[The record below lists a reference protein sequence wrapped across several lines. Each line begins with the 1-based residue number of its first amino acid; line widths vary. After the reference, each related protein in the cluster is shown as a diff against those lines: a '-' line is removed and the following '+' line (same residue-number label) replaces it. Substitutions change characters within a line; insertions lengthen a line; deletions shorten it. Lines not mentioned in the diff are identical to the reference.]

1 MSDINVTI
9 QENLKDASATFERY
23 WKLTGKSRAEAL
35 THFGGNFS
43 IAATRA
49 MKARMYAKGAIRSE
63 RLGAFKSGV
72 GLRISD
78 RARALV
84 SKKYGVTVSPGGR
97 TYMQGSGKR
106 GFSKAQRELIQR
118 LNRATG
124 GGITLQALLA
134 MKEIQLREGH
144 RGFTTSAFLFKGMK
158 GKDSKGRT
166 KYYAV
171 GNGVKLGEAT
181 ATDRGSEGDE
191 LAFVWGEGNRFSRM
205 AARGVSSQRGREAV
219 AEGLKGATRDALNYI
234 ARKQAEAARN
244 AARSIRGL

>member
-9 QENLKDASATFERY
+9 QENLRDASTTFERY

-35 THFGGNFS
+35 AHFGGNFS
-43 IAATRA
+43 ANATRA
-49 MKARMYAKGAIRSE
+49 MKSRMYAKGAIRSE
-63 RLGAFKSGV
+63 RLAAFKSGV

-106 GFSKAQRELIQR
+106 GFSKAQSELIQR

-124 GGITLQALLA
+124 GHVTLQAILA
-134 MKEIQLREGH
+134 MKEIELREGH

-158 GKDSKGRT
+158 GKDAKGRT
-166 KYYAV
+166 KYYSVA
-171 GNGVKLGEAT
+171 NSVKLGEAT
-181 ATDRGSEGDE
+181 ASNKGSEGDE
-191 LAFVWGEGNRFSRM
+191 LAFVWGAGNRFSKM
-205 AARGVSSQRGREAV
+205 AARGVSSRKGRESV

-234 ARKQAEAARN
+234 ARKQAEAARS
-244 AARSIRGL
+244 AARSIRAL

>member
-1 MSDINVTI
+1 MSDVNVTI
-9 QENLKDASATFERY
+9 QENLRDASAAFERY
-23 WKLTGKSRAEAL
+23 WKLTGRSRAEAL

-43 IAATRA
+43 VSAARA
-49 MKARMYAKGAIRSE
+49 MKSRMYAKGAITSE

-124 GGITLQALLA
+124 GNLTLQALLA
-134 MKEIQLREGH
+134 MQEIKLREGH
-144 RGFTTSAFLFKGMK
+144 RAFTTGSLFFKGMK
-158 GKDSKGRT
+158 RKDSGRRAKFYST
-166 KYYAV
+166 T
-171 GNGVKLGEAT
+171 GGFKLGEAT

-191 LAFVWGEGNRFSRM
+191 LAFVWGEGNRFSKM
-205 AARGVSSQRGREAV
+205 AARGVSSRRGREAV
-219 AEGLKGATRDALNYI
+219 AEGLSGATREALNYI

-244 AARSIRGL
+244 AARSVRAL